1 MENLNMIATAI
12 DTPAR
17 DNHARDAALSTAA
30 HIARLIRL
38 RDRLNKSDCDHYDW
52 AEAIQQ
58 QIDELP
64 LSVLVRSDW
73 HEPDL
78 GSETGGEYEI
88 LLCTGGP
95 AVRITGPLTIFEEPE
110 DAFLQCQDWG
120 TPWEPV
126 ALDHE
131 TQLALQDFA
140 RNFYFGG

>member
-1 MENLNMIATAI
+1 MTATAI
-12 DTPAR
+12 NTPAR
-17 DNHARDAALSTAA
+17 ENHARDAALSTAA

-38 RDRLNKSDCDHYDW
+38 RDRLNKSDSDHYDW

-58 QIDELP
+58 QIDEMP
-64 LSVLVRSDW
+64 LSVLVRDDW
-73 HEPDL
+73 HEPGL

-95 AVRITGPLTIFEEPE
+95 AVRITGPLDRWEQPG
-110 DAFLQCQDWG
+110 DAFLQYQDWG

-126 ALDHE
+126 AVDSD
-131 TQLALQDFA
+131 TQLALQDFV

>member
-1 MENLNMIATAI
+1 MTATAI
-12 DTPAR
+12 DTPAEYR
-17 DNHARDAALSTAA
+17 ARDAAYETAS

-52 AEAIQQ
+52 AESIQQ

-73 HEPDL
+73 HEPGL
-78 GSETGGEYEI
+78 SSETGGEYEI

-95 AVRITGPLTIFEEPE
+95 AVRITGPLTSYEEPD
-110 DAFLQCQDWG
+110 DAYLQCQDWG
-120 TPWEPV
+120 TRWQPV
-126 ALDHE
+126 ALDHD

-140 RNFYFGG
+140 RNFYFGA

>member
-1 MENLNMIATAI
+1 MNTTAI

-17 DNHARDAALSTAA
+17 ENHARDAALATAA

-38 RDRLNKSDCDHYDW
+38 RERCNASYYHNW
-52 AEAIQQ
+52 SEVIQQ
-58 QIDELP
+58 QIDEMP
-64 LSVLVRSDW
+64 LSILVRSDW
-73 HEPDL
+73 HAPGDAGEA
-78 GSETGGEYEI
+78 GEYEI

-95 AVRITGPLTIFEEPE
+95 AVRITGPLNSYDEPD

-120 TPWEPV
+120 TPWQAV

-140 RNFYFGG
+140 RNFWFGG

>member
-1 MENLNMIATAI
+1 MTATSI

-17 DNHARDAALSTAA
+17 ENHARDAALSTAA

-38 RDRLNKSDCDHYDW
+38 RERCNASDHFDW

-64 LSVLVRSDW
+64 LSILVRSDW
-73 HEPDL
+73 HEPGIPSD
-78 GSETGGEYEI
+78 EGGEYEI

-95 AVRITGPLTIFEEPE
+95 AVRITGPLNSYEEPD
-110 DAFLQCQDWG
+110 DAFLQCQDWF
-120 TPWEPV
+120 TPWQAV
-126 ALDHE
+126 ALDHD
-131 TQLALQDFA
+131 TQLALQEFA

>member
-1 MENLNMIATAI
+1 MTATAI

-17 DNHARDAALSTAA
+17 ENHARDAALSTAA

-38 RDRLNKSDCDHYDW
+38 RDRLNESDSDHYDW
-52 AEAIQQ
+52 AESIQQ
-58 QIDELP
+58 QIDEMP

-73 HEPDL
+73 HAPGDAGEA
-78 GSETGGEYEI
+78 GEYEI

-95 AVRITGPLTIFEEPE
+95 AVRITGPLDSWEQPD

-120 TPWEPV
+120 TPWEHV
-126 ALDHE
+126 ALDHN

>member
-1 MENLNMIATAI
+1 MTAT
-12 DTPAR
+12 DTPAEYR
-17 DNHARDAALSTAA
+17 AHDAAYETAA

-38 RDRLNKSDCDHYDW
+38 RDRCNASDRYDW

-58 QIDELP
+58 QIDEMP

-73 HEPDL
+73 HQPDEA
-78 GSETGGEYEI
+78 GAAGEYEI
-88 LLCTGGP
+88 LLSTGGP
-95 AVRITGPLTIFEEPE
+95 AVRITGPLTSYREPD

-120 TPWEPV
+120 TRWQPV
-126 ALDHE
+126 TLDHE

>member
-1 MENLNMIATAI
+1 MNATAI

-17 DNHARDAALSTAA
+17 ENHARDAALATAA

-38 RDRLNKSDCDHYDW
+38 RERCNGSNHYDW

-64 LSVLVRSDW
+64 LSILVRDDW
-73 HEPDL
+73 HEP
-78 GSETGGEYEI
+78 GIPSETGGEYEI

-95 AVRITGPLTIFEEPE
+95 AVRIFGPLDGYEEPA
-110 DAFLQCQDWG
+110 DAFLQCQDWF
-120 TPWEPV
+120 TPWENV
-126 ALDHE
+126 TLDCD

>member
-1 MENLNMIATAI
+1 MTATAI

-17 DNHARDAALSTAA
+17 ENHALDAALSTAA

-38 RDRLNKSDCDHYDW
+38 RERCNASEHYDW
-52 AEAIQQ
+52 AESIQQ
-58 QIDELP
+58 QLDELP
-64 LSVLVRSDW
+64 LSVLMRSDW
-73 HEPDL
+73 HAPGL

-88 LLCTGGP
+88 LLSTGGP
-95 AVRITGPLTIFEEPE
+95 AVRITGPLDIWERPD

-126 ALDHE
+126 ALDVE

-140 RNFYFGG
+140 RSFYFGG

>member
-1 MENLNMIATAI
+1 MNATAI

-17 DNHARDAALSTAA
+17 ENHARDAALSTAA

-38 RDRLNKSDCDHYDW
+38 RDRLNENDSDHYDW

-58 QIDELP
+58 QIDEMP

-73 HEPDL
+73 HAPGDA
-78 GSETGGEYEI
+78 GDAGEYEI

-95 AVRITGPLTIFEEPE
+95 AVRITGPLTSLEEPD
-110 DAFLQCQDWG
+110 DAYLQCQDWG
-120 TPWEPV
+120 TRWQPV

-140 RNFYFGG
+140 RNFWFGG